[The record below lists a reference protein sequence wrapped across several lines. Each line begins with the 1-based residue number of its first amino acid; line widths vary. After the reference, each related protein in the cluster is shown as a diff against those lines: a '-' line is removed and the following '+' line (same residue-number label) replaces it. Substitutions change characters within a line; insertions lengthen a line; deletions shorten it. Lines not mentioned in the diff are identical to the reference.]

1 MMPSGL
7 FFKSAND
14 NRDEYHYGDRF
25 DQKQREGM
33 LTIEKL
39 QTNTEE
45 PFKLIY
51 ESQHKR
57 KLV

>member
-1 MMPSGL
+1 
-7 FFKSAND
+7 
-14 NRDEYHYGDRF
+14 
-25 DQKQREGM
+25 M

-45 PFKLIY
+45 PFKLIC

-57 KLV
+57 KLIQQNNDTEEQDIGKGNGRRVKL